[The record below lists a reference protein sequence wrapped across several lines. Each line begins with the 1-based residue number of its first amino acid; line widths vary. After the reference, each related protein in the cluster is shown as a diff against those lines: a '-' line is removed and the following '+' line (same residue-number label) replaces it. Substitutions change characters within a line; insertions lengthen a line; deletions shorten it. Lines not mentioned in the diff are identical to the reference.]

1 MRLFLW
7 FVAIAAGYFALSATG
22 SVLALRAA
30 FETQGSFW
38 DAPLLASL
46 AHLSSLLLAPL
57 RIVRPLL
64 PASWH
69 GGFGEIA
76 VVSLLVAAAAVA
88 LMPVAGFLLRRAAPP
103 ASRPPR

>member
-1 MRLFLW
+1 MRFLVW
-7 FVAIAAGYFALSATG
+7 FLAIAAGHFVLSAAG

-30 FETQGSFW
+30 FEAQGGFW

-46 AHLSSLLLAPL
+46 AHLAALLLAPL

-64 PASWH
+64 PPSWH

-76 VVSLLVAAAAVA
+76 AVSVFIAAAAVA
-88 LMPVAGFLLRRAAPP
+88 LMHAARKLRRRGNA
-103 ASRPPR
+103 